1 MYLFWFWILSH
12 LCFIMNRT
20 TKAYLAVIFISIA
33 WGTTYLA
40 IRIAVQHYPA
50 FLFAGLRQVIA
61 GILMA
66 IIGLVMYKKAD
77 ISPKI
82 IITNAIVGFFMISV
96 GNGIVSFA
104 EKTVP
109 SGVAAL
115 ICAMMPLNAV
125 LLNIFMSKGEK
136 INATIVLG
144 LLLAMGGVALIFKD
158 NISDLS
164 NPLYLGGIIAIF
176 IGTASWAFG
185 SIKSKALTNIK
196 NPVFNAAMQLFF
208 GGVILLL
215 LSPAVDSYENF
226 DPLQPDALKAMAYL
240 IVVGSFLAFTAYMF
254 ALKVLPVG
262 IVTLYAYVNPLVAVI
277 LGYFILNER
286 LTWYTALAFAGIVS
300 GVYIVNLG
308 YRQLKEQTK
317 RQVPDDVTHMELAT
331 EE

>member
-1 MYLFWFWILSH
+1 
-12 LCFIMNRT
+12 
-20 TKAYLAVIFISIA
+20 
-33 WGTTYLA
+33 
-40 IRIAVQHYPA
+40 
-50 FLFAGLRQVIA
+50 
-61 GILMA
+61 MA